1 MNVLVLFPLFD
12 ENIHRKKDP
21 WQIPLHLFRLGHEVK
36 IVAYQKNNSD
46 SITSRVDGIEIVRVK
61 PNLLHLLFYLVKNSR
76 NIDCIISYFGNWITL
91 LSGISFKL
99 TKRKGVFVI
108 KMDTDGSYA
117 IKEKNLFRFFHR
129 YFTHLLFPFFVDLI
143 IVESPEARNRIL
155 KRYWWLKN
163 KIIVLPNG
171 VDTDTYEELEKSIK
185 RPKRSTKKKIILFV
199 GDVISRKGVDLLIKA
214 FSQLEKEYPNYIVKI
229 VGDVK
234 VDPTYKKFLDKL
246 IQSERISKKVIFLG
260 RIGEKELVEEFHKAE
275 IFCLPSRS
283 EGFSIVLIEAMYF
296 GKAIVASNV
305 GASQFVLD
313 RGKAGLIFEKDNLND
328 LIFKLRLVMKS
339 ERLRKFLGKK
349 AHERCIKYFNW
360 SRIVGKLDSYI
371 RKIRQSYEVG

>member
-1 MNVLVLFPLFD
+1 
-12 ENIHRKKDP
+12 
-21 WQIPLHLFRLGHEVK
+21 
-36 IVAYQKNNSD
+36 
-46 SITSRVDGIEIVRVK
+46 
-61 PNLLHLLFYLVKNSR
+61 
-76 NIDCIISYFGNWITL
+76 
-91 LSGISFKL
+91 
-99 TKRKGVFVI
+99 
-108 KMDTDGSYA
+108 MDTDGSYA
-117 IKEKNLFRFFHR
+117 IKEKNLFRFFYR
-129 YFTHLLFPFFVDLI
+129 YFIHLLFPFFVDLI

-185 RPKRSTKKKIILFV
+185 RSKRSTKKKIILFV

-214 FSQLEKEYPNYIVKI
+214 FSRLEKEYPSYIVKI

-260 RIGEKELVEEFHKAE
+260 RIGEKELVKEFYKAE

-305 GASQFVLD
+305 GASQFVLEK
-313 RGKAGLIFEKDNLND
+313 GKAGLIFEKDNLND

-360 SRIVGKLDSYI
+360 SRIVEKLDSYI

>member
-1 MNVLVLFPLFD
+1 M
-12 ENIHRKKDP
+12 
-21 WQIPLHLFRLGHEVK
+21 
-36 IVAYQKNNSD
+36 
-46 SITSRVDGIEIVRVK
+46 VDGIEIVRVK
-61 PNLLHLLFYLVKNSR
+61 PNLLHLLFYLIKNSR

-117 IKEKNLFRFFHR
+117 IKEKNLFRFFYR
-129 YFTHLLFPFFVDLI
+129 YFIHLLFPFFVDLI

-185 RPKRSTKKKIILFV
+185 RSKRSTKKKIILFV

-214 FSQLEKEYPNYIVKI
+214 FSRLEKEYPSYIVKI

-260 RIGEKELVEEFHKAE
+260 RIGEKELVKEFYKAE

-305 GASQFVLD
+305 GASQFVLEK
-313 RGKAGLIFEKDNLND
+313 GKAGLIFEKDNLND

-360 SRIVGKLDSYI
+360 SRIVEKLDSYI